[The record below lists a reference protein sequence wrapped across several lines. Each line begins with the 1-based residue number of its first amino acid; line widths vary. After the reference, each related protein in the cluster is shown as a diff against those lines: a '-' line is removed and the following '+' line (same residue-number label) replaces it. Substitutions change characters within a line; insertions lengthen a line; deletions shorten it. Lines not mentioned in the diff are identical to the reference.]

1 MPVCLRK
8 PKTRRQSSTANAWKK
23 ARRSM
28 FNWPNTDL
36 LIVVQYTN
44 RTQDKIETI
53 QYTILYEYNTYST
66 TQSNTTI
73 PYQIYS
79 DIIKWW
85 HLFFSR
91 SWSSS
96 NLAAGN
102 LWGGPLGP
110 LGRDAKKRRISG
122 AAPLSNSPGQE
133 GETGH
138 DLVSEQSGRMW
149 LTGPCIKM
157 IKKWQSHGQSRIFF
171 TKNQETA
178 M

>member
-1 MPVCLRK
+1 
-8 PKTRRQSSTANAWKK
+8 
-23 ARRSM
+23 M

-79 DIIKWW
+79 DIIKFW

-102 LWGGPLGP
+102 LWGGHWGHFC
-110 LGRDAKKRRISG
+110 DAKKG
-122 AAPLSNSPGQE
+122 ESPGLHLSATLQAKKAKRVM
-133 GETGH
+133 T
-138 DLVSEQSGRMW
+138 SGFAAQVGCDWRV
-149 LTGPCIKM
+149 
-157 IKKWQSHGQSRIFF
+157 R
-171 TKNQETA
+171 A
-178 M
+178 